1 MYITHFGF
9 AFIKRTKESE
19 SLFYRKRQQER
30 FPLFC
35 KKTSNLHEKPKSE
48 FPTLKNGYKQDSIR
62 KMAMTNLVTLA
73 LYKIFFV
80 VFLFLP
86 NKKSLSSLN
95 TSLKRNKLN
104 KNNIVGSLALI
115 LFVLLFFVDMF
126 IKVSSTVHI
135 TVGFADL

>member
-1 MYITHFGF
+1 
-9 AFIKRTKESE
+9 
-19 SLFYRKRQQER
+19 
-30 FPLFC
+30 
-35 KKTSNLHEKPKSE
+35 
-48 FPTLKNGYKQDSIR
+48 
-62 KMAMTNLVTLA
+62 MAMTNLVTLA

-115 LFVLLFFVDMF
+115 LFALLFFVDMF

>member
-1 MYITHFGF
+1 M
-9 AFIKRTKESE
+9 ALLLLKEQKRANRSSTVKGNKSDFLFFVKKKQAICTKNQRASSQPWKMDTNSIASE
-19 SLFYRKRQQER
+19 KWQWL
-30 FPLFC
+30 L
-35 KKTSNLHEKPKSE
+35 
-48 FPTLKNGYKQDSIR
+48 
-62 KMAMTNLVTLA
+62 TNLVTLA